1 PCHRVV
7 GKHDLGGYMGNPNA
21 ISYKKNLLAH
31 EAKII

>member
-1 PCHRVV
+1 
-7 GKHDLGGYMGNPNA
+7 YMGNPNA